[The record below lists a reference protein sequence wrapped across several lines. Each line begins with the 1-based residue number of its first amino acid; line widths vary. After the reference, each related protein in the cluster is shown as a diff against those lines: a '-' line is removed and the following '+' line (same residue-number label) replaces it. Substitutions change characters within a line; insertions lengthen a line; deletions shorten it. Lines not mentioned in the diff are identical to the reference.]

1 MRDSGK
7 WPAGMSQNA
16 GKREG
21 ISETRSEGKSF
32 QVIKKIQ
39 RPVVAFLSTKASSV
53 TLIIIKIGM
62 TLARVSF
69 EKTLMLGKIEGREE
83 ADDRG

>member
-7 WPAGMSQNA
+7 RPAGMSQNA

-21 ISETRSEGKSF
+21 TSETHSEGKSL

-39 RPVVAFLSTKASSV
+39 RLVVAFLSTKASSV

-69 EKTLMLGKIEGREE
+69 EKIPCWERLKAGGE
-83 ADDRG
+83 AEDRG